1 MKKFEKNISFSNKR
15 LQDLLKS
22 TKISISSGPTSGTIE
37 SIAYGCFVISPILE
51 PYDAINLKI
60 LDIPKNSYKLVYDRI
75 NFVNQ
80 VKQNLKK
87 NIEIK
92 KNRNFFLKVNKK
104 NINIFF

>member
-1 MKKFEKNISFSNKR
+1 MT
-15 LQDLLKS
+15 L
-22 TKISISSGPTSGTIE
+22 
-37 SIAYGCFVISPILE
+37 
-51 PYDAINLKI
+51 INLKI

-87 NIEIK
+87 NIVIK

>member
-1 MKKFEKNISFSNKR
+1 MP
-15 LQDLLKS
+15 DLLKS

-87 NIEIK
+87 ILQLKRIEI
-92 KNRNFFLKVNKK
+92 FF
-104 NINIFF
+104 